1 MSDNSSSSWAIA
13 AAVGFILVIAA
24 VALFLHLS
32 TTDIEFSRYNPEW
45 NGTSQVFEA
54 LDNSGTVM
62 VRDPAALR
70 GRHNATLL
78 VIAPARAPTAEEGS
92 AYRSFVAAGNTL
104 ILADDFGSG
113 NELLQAIGASTRL
126 DRGNLSSLERE
137 FESSEAP
144 LGFPVKGQPLVADL
158 SKVVFNRPVAVFG
171 GNPLIN
177 TTYLS
182 WIDTDGDGRV
192 DRTEPL
198 GRFTVAT
205 EETVGAGK
213 VVVIGDASL
222 FINAMQGLSGCD
234 NGLLVRRLAADA
246 TLTDQRLS
254 QTATAAGPI
263 STFLWVR
270 ETPAL
275 VVVVTALSLGLI
287 AWSFGR
293 RRR

>member
-1 MSDNSSSSWAIA
+1 MSDNSPSSWAIA

-54 LDNSGTVM
+54 LENSGTVM
-62 VRDPAALR
+62 VRDTAALM

-137 FESSEAP
+137 FENSEAP

-205 EETVGAGK
+205 GETVGAGK

-234 NGLLVRRLAADA
+234 NGLLVGRLVADA

>member
-1 MSDNSSSSWAIA
+1 MSDDNSSSWAIA

-54 LDNSGTVM
+54 LENSGTVM
-62 VRDPAALR
+62 VRDPDALR
-70 GRHNATLL
+70 DRHNATLL
-78 VIAPARAPTAEEGS
+78 VIAPARAPTAAEGS
-92 AYRSFVAAGNTL
+92 AYRTFVAAGNTL

-137 FESSEAP
+137 FENSEAP
-144 LGFPVKGQPLVADL
+144 LGFPVKGQPFVADL

-171 GNPLIN
+171 GTPLIN

-192 DRTEPL
+192 DRVEPL

-234 NGLLVRRLAADA
+234 NGLLVEHLVADA

-254 QTATAAGPI
+254 QTASAAGPI